1 MLSLVYNTL
10 NAFWFIQE
18 QSDGEDEA
26 RYTSIVIPMR
36 INARWRK
43 LVKHR
48 RTTYQ
53 YGVTKALNSA
63 NISRDE
69 FLKCWRFV
77 RPRTPPDEL
86 FSWFKEAR
94 FGQGPMKV
102 SQRTPLRMAFVRKIL
117 QRYKDISSRSPCFN
131 KHTLRCP
138 SMKHRNPRRFLNE
151 VKHLVLTCAN
161 RSRSIP

>member
-10 NAFWFIQE
+10 NAFWCIQE

-26 RYTSIVIPMR
+26 RYTSIFVPTR
-36 INARWRK
+36 INARWSK

-63 NISRDE
+63 NIGREE
-69 FLKCWRFV
+69 FLKRWRFV
-77 RPRTPPDEL
+77 KSRTPPDEL

-94 FGQGPMKV
+94 FGQGYMKV
-102 SQRTPLRMAFVRKIL
+102 SRRTPLRVAFIRKIL
-117 QRYKDISSRSPCFN
+117 QRYTDIKVFRVYRYLLFLFFYHHIY
-131 KHTLRCP
+131 HT
-138 SMKHRNPRRFLNE
+138 
-151 VKHLVLTCAN
+151 
-161 RSRSIP
+161 